1 MVAIHKISED
11 FYDEPFTLIA
21 LHSSIADFSLA
32 YALNSCLK
40 IKLKRSRKDLEISPN
55 GSFPFFNWRDVI
67 NDRDYLL
74 VGNKGLRQEGLN
86 IGNLFQDQPSMTA
99 YRLIPEYRDVD
110 YFLKIE
116 QDECDLEE
124 EILKLILSIPKVVT
138 AYCVDTDK
146 MKSRNNLIF

>member
-32 YALNSCLK
+32 YALNYCLK
-40 IKLKRSRKDLEISPN
+40 IKLKGSKKDLEISPN
-55 GSFPFFNWRDVI
+55 GSFPFFKWRDGI
-67 NDRDYLL
+67 NYRDYLL
-74 VGNKGLRQEGLN
+74 IGNKGLRQEELHT
-86 IGNLFQDQPSMTA
+86 GNLFQDQPSMTA
-99 YRLIPEYRDVD
+99 YRLIPEYKDVD
-110 YFLKIE
+110 YFFRIE
-116 QDECDLEE
+116 QDEDGMED
-124 EILKLILSIPKVVT
+124 EILKSVLTIPKVIA